1 MRILHFI
8 FFVSIINN
16 LVAQDLKEKNI
27 GDFHT
32 LKVFDRIEVEL
43 IKSDTNKLFVNSEFD
58 EKLDILNK
66 NGILK
71 IRTDFDKFLGG
82 QDIKILLHYKSIG
95 VIDVNE
101 GGEVGSK
108 DNIDQFEIELNTQ
121 EGGKIDLSLDT
132 KLVSVKSYTGGL
144 IKLTGKSKKANI
156 TVNTGGKCNAKD
168 LISEDSKTT
177 ILTGGE
183 IKINSSNSNIS
194 KITGGGNIYVYG
206 NPKTIDKKTT
216 FGGKIHIVK

>member
-1 MRILHFI
+1 MRILYFI

-16 LVAQDLKEKNI
+16 LLAQDLQEKNI
-27 GDFHT
+27 GEFHT

-58 EKLDILNK
+58 KMLDILNK

-71 IRTDFDKFLGG
+71 IRTDFDKLLRGK
-82 QDIKILLHYKSIG
+82 DIKILLHYKSLG

-101 GGEVGSK
+101 GAEVHSK
-108 DNIDQFEIELNTQ
+108 SIIKQFEMELNTQ
-121 EGGKIDLSLDT
+121 EGGMLDLSLDT
-132 KLVSVKSYTGGL
+132 KLVSVKSYTGGY

-156 TVNTGGKCNAKD
+156 TVNTGGKCDAKD
-168 LISEDSKTT
+168 LISQDSKTT

-183 IKINSSNSNIS
+183 IKINSSISNIS

-216 FGGKIHIVK
+216 FGGKIHLVK

>member
-1 MRILHFI
+1 MRLLHILFFI
-8 FFVSIINN
+8 GFINN
-16 LVAQDLKEKNI
+16 LLAQDLQEKNI
-27 GDFHT
+27 GEFQT

-58 EKLDILNK
+58 DKLDIINK

-82 QDIKILLHYKSIG
+82 QDIKILLHYNSIDI
-95 VIDVNE
+95 IDVNE
-101 GGEVGSK
+101 GGEVHSI
-108 DNIDQFEIELNTQ
+108 DIIDQFELELNSQ
-121 EGGKIDLSLDT
+121 EGGVIDLIIDT
-132 KLVSVKSYTGGL
+132 KLINVKSFTGGQV
-144 IKLTGKSKKANI
+144 KLSGKSKKINI
-156 TVNTGGKCNAKD
+156 TVNTGGKCDAKD
-168 LISEDSKTT
+168 LITQDSKTT

-183 IKINSSNSNIS
+183 IEINSSNSNTS

-206 NPKTIDKKTT
+206 NPKNIDKKTT